1 LKRQEIRRQIAK
13 TNRKTLLD
21 TATLLGRTSF
31 SGIKDVR
38 RPKQQKMLID
48 YRKLSEK
55 TVKDKYPMPNIN
67 DVLDRIGSAKY
78 FAALDLARGY
88 HQIVLDPRDVSK
100 TDFSTAGGHFEFVKM
115 PFGHTNAQATLQ
127 RSKQT
132 LAASAV

>member
-1 LKRQEIRRQIAK
+1 
-13 TNRKTLLD
+13 
-21 TATLLGRTSF
+21 
-31 SGIKDVR
+31 
-38 RPKQQKMLID
+38 MLID

-88 HQIVLDPRDVSK
+88 HQIVLDSRDVSK

-132 LAASAV
+132 LYYDIIVFSASLQE